1 MRFIDRVKV
10 FVESGAGGNG
20 CLSFRREKFVP
31 RGGPDGG
38 DGGRG
43 GDVYIR
49 TDPHLSTLVDY
60 RYKREYRAGSGV
72 QGSGSKKTGKDG
84 EAVILRVPPGT
95 QIFDTDTGEMLID
108 LTEGQFKVAAGG
120 RGGRGNVHFA
130 TATRRT
136 PRISEPGKPGVSR
149 ELVLELKLIADV
161 GIVGMPNVGK
171 STLISRISAARPKV
185 ADYPF
190 TTLVPNLGVV
200 SVGEEHSFVV
210 ADVPG
215 LVEGA
220 HEGVGLGHQFLR
232 HVERT
237 SVILHMV
244 GLAPGDGEPV
254 ESWRTIRNELEQYA
268 SDLAGK
274 ESVVALNKA
283 DLLGKEEAEE
293 IVSRFREET
302 GIEPFLISAA
312 ASQGLNPL
320 VGRLLTMV
328 EKARESRAEKFHEK
342 SDERQDERQEE
353 ESDD

>member
-1 MRFIDRVKV
+1 MRFIDRVKIY
-10 FVESGAGGNG
+10 VESGAGGNG
-20 CLSFRREKFVP
+20 CVSFRREKFVP

-43 GDVYIR
+43 GDIFIR
-49 TDPHLSTLVDY
+49 TDPHLSTLIDF
-60 RYKREYRAGSGV
+60 RYKREYRASSGV
-72 QGSGSKKTGKDG
+72 QGSGSKRTGKDG
-84 EAVILRVPPGT
+84 EAIVLRVPRGT
-95 QIFDTDTGEMLID
+95 QVMDADTGEMLVD
-108 LTEGQFKVAAGG
+108 LTDGQFNAAAGG

-130 TATRRT
+130 TPTRRT
-136 PRISEPGKPGVSR
+136 PRISEPGKPGVAR

-161 GIVGMPNVGK
+161 GIVGIPNAGK

-200 SVGEEHSFVV
+200 RVGEEHSFVV

-237 SVILHMV
+237 SVILHIV
-244 GLAPGDGEPV
+244 GLAPGDGDPV
-254 ESWRTIRNELEQYA
+254 QSYNTVRNELERYA

-283 DLLGKEEAEE
+283 DLLSEEEAQE
-293 IVSRFREET
+293 VVRTFKKET
-302 GIEPFLISAA
+302 GVEPFLISAA

-320 VGRLLTMV
+320 VGSLLEMV
-328 EKARESRAEKFHEK
+328 EKAREP
-342 SDERQDERQEE
+342 EE
-353 ESDD
+353 NLEVSPDG

>member
-1 MRFIDRVKV
+1 MRFIDRVKI
-10 FVESGAGGNG
+10 FVESGAGGDG
-20 CLSFRREKFVP
+20 CVSFRREKYVP

-43 GDVYIR
+43 GDIFIR
-49 TDPHLSTLVDY
+49 TDPHLSTLIDF
-60 RYKREYRAGSGV
+60 RYKREYRASSGV
-72 QGSGSKKTGKDG
+72 QGSGSKRTGKDG
-84 EAVILRVPPGT
+84 EAIVLRVPRGT
-95 QIFDTDTGEMLID
+95 QVMDADTGEMLVD
-108 LTEGQFKVAAGG
+108 LTDGQFNAAAGG

-130 TATRRT
+130 TPTRRT
-136 PRISEPGKPGVSR
+136 PRISEPGKPGVAR

-161 GIVGMPNVGK
+161 GIVGIPNAGK

-200 SVGEEHSFVV
+200 RVGEEHSFVV

-244 GLAPGDGEPV
+244 GLAPGDGDPV
-254 ESWRTIRNELEQYA
+254 QSYNTVRNELERYA

-283 DLLGKEEAEE
+283 DLLSEEEAQE
-293 IVSRFREET
+293 VVRTFKKET
-302 GIEPFLISAA
+302 GVEPFLISAA

-320 VGRLLTMV
+320 VGSLLEMV
-328 EKARESRAEKFHEK
+328 EKAREPEENL
-342 SDERQDERQEE
+342 E
-353 ESDD
+353 ESPDG

>member
-1 MRFIDRVKV
+1 MRFIDRVKIN
-10 FVESGAGGNG
+10 VESGAGGNG
-20 CLSFRREKFVP
+20 CVSFRREKFVP

-43 GDVYIR
+43 GDIFIR
-49 TDPHLSTLVDY
+49 TDSHLSTLIDF
-60 RYKREYRAGSGV
+60 RYKREYRASSGV
-72 QGSGSKKTGKDG
+72 QGSGSKRTGKDG
-84 EAVILRVPPGT
+84 EAIVLRVPRGT
-95 QIFDTDTGEMLID
+95 QVMDADTGEMLVD
-108 LTEGQFKVAAGG
+108 LTDGQFKAAAGG

-130 TATRRT
+130 TPTRRT
-136 PRISEPGKPGVSR
+136 PRISEPGKPGVAR

-161 GIVGMPNVGK
+161 GIVGIPNAGK

-200 SVGEEHSFVV
+200 RVGEEHSFVV

-244 GLAPGDGEPV
+244 GLAPGDGDPV
-254 ESWRTIRNELEQYA
+254 QSYNTVRNELERYA

-283 DLLGKEEAEE
+283 DLLSEEEAQE
-293 IVSRFREET
+293 VVRTFKKET
-302 GIEPFLISAA
+302 GVEPFLISAA

-320 VGRLLTMV
+320 VGSLLEMV
-328 EKARESRAEKFHEK
+328 EKTRES
-342 SDERQDERQEE
+342 E
-353 ESDD
+353 ESPDGKS